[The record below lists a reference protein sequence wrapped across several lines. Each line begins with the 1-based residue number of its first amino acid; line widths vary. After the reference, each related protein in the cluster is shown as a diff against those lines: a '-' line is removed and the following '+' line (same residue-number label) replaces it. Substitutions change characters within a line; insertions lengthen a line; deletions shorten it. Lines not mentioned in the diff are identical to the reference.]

1 MSNLRRHPRKSSSR
15 SSPIPFRSLEKGLVL
30 AGIGVVLM
38 LAQVFTG
45 GAVLASS
52 ASATSSTSSASATSS
67 TGNTEISS
75 GYWLASSYGAVYSY
89 GSALDLGS
97 LVDIHLSK
105 PIVSIASTP
114 DGKGYWLVASDGGV
128 FAFGDAQFY
137 GSTGAIDLSKPI
149 VSMASTP
156 DGKGYW
162 LVASD
167 GGVFA
172 FGDAQF
178 YGSSAQSNLGI
189 ACGIATT
196 LDAQGYWISLQNSS
210 VASFGDAPPKLA
222 LTYEN
227 ATTWT
232 SAVGPIA
239 VTPDGQGYLVSD
251 SRGDVRSFGDALD
264 PSPPP
269 NLSTGPIVALAQ
281 SVTVTSTTSTQSP
294 GGSPTTTSPGGS
306 PGSGSPT
313 TTSPGGSAG
322 SGAAGS
328 SSAPP
333 RKGLPSTAPLTSH
346 NPYRHGVVPSLAWIA
361 SQNVAHVHSGGS
373 VSESGGS
380 VSESGGSVSESGG
393 SHAKSPR
400 LTDSPNNLY
409 FSGGTSSEGVV
420 TGSPKVY
427 LIYYGSQWGTESTN
441 IQGNPIFSGDPNS
454 MAPYLEAFFEG
465 LGTNSE
471 GWSQVMTQYCQGVLT
486 GTQFCPSSAQ
496 SISYPTSNVLAGVW
510 EDTSQPSPLSATESQ
525 LAQEAINGA
534 IHFGNT
540 SPSSNLSAQY
550 LVISPTGTSPDGFV
564 SAGFCAWHSNTY
576 ASFGAIAYTNLPY
589 IPDAGTS
596 CGENFV
602 NSGSAGLLDGVS
614 IVEGHEYAETLT
626 DPIPETG
633 WSDSYGYETG
643 DKCVWIPPG
652 MGQGA
657 AQDISLA
664 TGSFAVQSTWANNF
678 DGGVGGC
685 EISATTSTLPSVD
698 SLSISSGTSLG
709 GTSLDINGVNFSGAT
724 QVDFGSTP
732 AISFTVDSDTMI
744 SAVSPA
750 GSGTVDITV
759 TTSAGTSA
767 TSSADQ
773 FTYVTTPPPPPPPS
787 VTSVSPTSGPS
798 SGGTQV
804 TIAGSG
810 FTGANAVNF
819 GSSPAA
825 GFSII
830 SDQEIV
836 GVSPSGSGTVDI
848 TVTTSAGTSATS
860 SADQFTYVTT
870 PPPPPGQPP
879 KIISASPKTGPK
891 SGGTQ
896 VFIYGSNFTGA
907 TKVDFGTQSATFT
920 ILSDSEIL
928 ATSPAGT
935 GQVSL
940 SVKNSA
946 GTSPTVAQAH
956 FTYNSSKV
964 PMLNRNSA
972 ANSYS
977 YLLAILHRLTE
988 FEIPVL
994 EHFL

>member
-105 PIVSIASTP
+105 PIVSI
-114 DGKGYWLVASDGGV
+114 
-128 FAFGDAQFY
+128 
-137 GSTGAIDLSKPI
+137 
-149 VSMASTP
+149 ASTP

-361 SQNVAHVHSGGS
+361 SQNVAHVHSGGSVSESGGS

-773 FTYVTTPPPPPPPS
+773 FTYVTTPPPPP
-787 VTSVSPTSGPS
+787 
-798 SGGTQV
+798 
-804 TIAGSG
+804 
-810 FTGANAVNF
+810 
-819 GSSPAA
+819 
-825 GFSII
+825 
-830 SDQEIV
+830 
-836 GVSPSGSGTVDI
+836 
-848 TVTTSAGTSATS
+848 
-860 SADQFTYVTT
+860 
-870 PPPPPGQPP
+870 GQPP